1 MEAVSQQ
8 PPDYCMACGDCGLT
22 MDYTGMVWNGV
33 ILPGPGQ
40 DTGTRGMCELTNQSR
55 LLLSTKTCKNIL
67 VISINKHN
75 MPHLTVNVWLW
86 HLRSPA
92 VSSPTES
99 CLWVL
104 QNIRTHT
111 HQSMAVS
118 HSLAL
123 FGCTLILIHGQSV
136 CHLISVPP
144 VDSTG
149 RMLNKG
155 KVNVLY
161 SF

>member
-1 MEAVSQQ
+1 MKKLCFLCIEHKNNDSVVCLNLFFFFAMEAVSQQ

-75 MPHLTVNVWLW
+75 MPHLTVNV
-86 HLRSPA
+86 
-92 VSSPTES
+92 
-99 CLWVL
+99 
-104 QNIRTHT
+104 
-111 HQSMAVS
+111 
-118 HSLAL
+118 
-123 FGCTLILIHGQSV
+123 
-136 CHLISVPP
+136 
-144 VDSTG
+144 
-149 RMLNKG
+149 
-155 KVNVLY
+155 
-161 SF
+161 